1 MRLGRLMELVIGC
14 MVPQTMSEPVSRERT
29 RGRWIME
36 GKESNPH
43 EDTRWQFLLDG
54 VRAGD
59 AAAERQLVEDL
70 YPRVAGI
77 IQSLR
82 PRRELVEDLA
92 QEVFLRMFSRLAQYR
107 GGAFVSWV
115 DAITRRVC
123 YDALRKQKVRP
134 EWRFADFPEDPAE
147 MVAEAGDGA
156 SRESADLL
164 ERLFARM
171 DPAQVWLLR
180 EVELSG
186 RTTDELAREMGWTKV
201 ATRLRLMRAR
211 RLLAK
216 TYQTIMKGETQ

>member
-1 MRLGRLMELVIGC
+1 MELVIGC
-14 MVPQTMSEPVSRERT
+14 VVPQTMSEPVFRE
-29 RGRWIME
+29 GNQVRWIME
-36 GKESNPH
+36 GMDGDPH
-43 EDTRWQFLLDG
+43 ENARWRFLLDG

-59 AAAERQLVEDL
+59 AAAERQLVEEL

-92 QEVFLRMFSRLAQYR
+92 QEVFLRMFSRLGQYR
-107 GGAFVSWV
+107 GGAFPSWV

-147 MVAEAGDGA
+147 REAEDGNA
-156 SRESADLL
+156 SSRESAELL
-164 ERLFARM
+164 EKLFARM

-180 EVELSG
+180 EVELAG
-186 RTTDELAREMGWTKV
+186 RTADEVAREMGWTKV

-216 TYQTIMKGETQ
+216 TFQSIMRGETQ